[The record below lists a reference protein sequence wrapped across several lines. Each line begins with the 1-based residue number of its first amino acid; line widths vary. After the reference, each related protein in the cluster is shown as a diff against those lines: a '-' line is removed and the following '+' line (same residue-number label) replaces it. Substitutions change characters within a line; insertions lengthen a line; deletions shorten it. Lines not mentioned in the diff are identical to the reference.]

1 MTNRFAW
8 KNMHGYLTVT
18 TELLQ
23 YASKYLEYKKLI
35 DLFLSQMLDAA
46 VWQAHVLPFNEKIKL
61 LTTIIK
67 YNQYIKFKTFM
78 VLIIKK

>member
-1 MTNRFAW
+1 
-8 KNMHGYLTVT
+8 
-18 TELLQ
+18 
-23 YASKYLEYKKLI
+23 
-35 DLFLSQMLDAA
+35 MLDAA

>member
-1 MTNRFAW
+1 MTRKFAS
-8 KNMHGYLTVT
+8 KNIHGYLTIT
-18 TELLQ
+18 AELLQ
-23 YASKYLEYKKLI
+23 NASKHPEHKKLI